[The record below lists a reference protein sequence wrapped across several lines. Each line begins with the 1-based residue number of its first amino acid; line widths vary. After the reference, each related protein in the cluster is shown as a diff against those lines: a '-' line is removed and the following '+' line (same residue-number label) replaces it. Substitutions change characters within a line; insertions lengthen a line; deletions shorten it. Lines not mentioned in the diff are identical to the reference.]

1 MPYVDSERAEISGAV
16 SSADICI
23 SCHDSI
29 DVYRHSYTELLQF
42 DRTFNALLFLKSSDA
57 SIQKVLEF
65 GKCSPR
71 DGAP

>member
-1 MPYVDSERAEISGAV
+1 MPCVDSERVEISGAV
-16 SSADICI
+16 SSVDICI
-23 SCHDSI
+23 ACHGST
-29 DVYRHSYTELLQF
+29 DVHRHSYAELLQF
-42 DRTFNALLFLKSSDA
+42 DRTFNAPLFLKGSDA